1 MNLSLLSR
9 YAFFAC
15 IALFTLLSLPFLGS
29 TEWLWPFTLLG
40 VALSLLGLFDLIQ
53 TPHAVRRNY
62 PILGNIRYLVEG
74 IRPEIRQYLLEA
86 DGDALPFSRAQRSL
100 VYSRAKNES
109 SEKPF
114 GTLIDVYTAGY
125 EFISH
130 SMRPAPLSDPCEFR
144 VDIGGPQCSK
154 PYSASLFNVSAMSF
168 GALSANAIRSLNRG
182 AQMGNF
188 YHDTGEGSISPYHR
202 ENGGD
207 LVWELGSGYFG
218 CRTRDGK
225 FDPERFAAQA
235 LDPQVKMIE
244 IKLSQGAKPGHGG
257 ILPKHKVTPEIAATR
272 GVPMGE
278 DCVSPSRHSAFSTPI
293 ELMQFIA
300 QLRELS
306 GGKPVGFK
314 FCLGHPWEFM
324 GIAKAMLETGIL
336 PDFIVVDGKEGGTG
350 AAPLEFTD
358 HIGVPLREGLLFVHN
373 TLVGLNLRDKIK
385 VGASGKIVS
394 AFDIAS
400 VLATGA
406 DWANSARGFMFAI
419 GCIQSQSCHT
429 NKCPTGVA
437 TQDPLRQRAL
447 VVPDKAER
455 VRNFH
460 RNTLKGLAE
469 MLAAAGLEHPSQLEA
484 KHLVRRIT
492 DTEIRLFSQLHYFLK
507 PGELLS
513 GKIEGEFYERMWN
526 MARADSF
533 DAAAGAAALAR
544 KKKPEASLPPAFSC
558 PRRSAQQDGRPGHG
572 DHGEGHELRGAAH
585 VLGILRQR
593 VAFQRDAVDGGLD
606 RRVEQLDDQR
616 QQAHRDHQRAF
627 AATDVEEEGHRD
639 QHHVEQHQLAEG
651 GFTAEGGEETCEGI
665 AGGVEDTLEAGL
677 AFEGGRRHVGFSSI
691 RKAGSLAAG
700 WSKKR

>member
-1 MNLSLLSR
+1 
-9 YAFFAC
+9 
-15 IALFTLLSLPFLGS
+15 
-29 TEWLWPFTLLG
+29 
-40 VALSLLGLFDLIQ
+40 
-53 TPHAVRRNY
+53 
-62 PILGNIRYLVEG
+62 
-74 IRPEIRQYLLEA
+74 
-86 DGDALPFSRAQRSL
+86 
-100 VYSRAKNES
+100 
-109 SEKPF
+109 
-114 GTLIDVYTAGY
+114 
-125 EFISH
+125 
-130 SMRPAPLSDPCEFR
+130 
-144 VDIGGPQCSK
+144 
-154 PYSASLFNVSAMSF
+154 
-168 GALSANAIRSLNRG
+168 
-182 AQMGNF
+182 
-188 YHDTGEGSISPYHR
+188 
-202 ENGGD
+202 
-207 LVWELGSGYFG
+207 
-218 CRTRDGK
+218 
-225 FDPERFAAQA
+225 
-235 LDPQVKMIE
+235 
-244 IKLSQGAKPGHGG
+244 
-257 ILPKHKVTPEIAATR
+257 
-272 GVPMGE
+272 MGE

-492 DTEIRLFSQLHYFLK
+492 DTEIRLFSQLHYFPQTGRTAFRQDRGRVLRAHVEH
-507 PGELLS
+507 GAGRQLRRGGLS
-513 GKIEGEFYERMWN
+513 RRPH
-526 MARADSF
+526 AR
-533 DAAAGAAALAR
+533 
-544 KKKPEASLPPAFSC
+544 KPEASLPPAFHVRVDQPS
-558 PRRSAQQDGRPGHG
+558 RMVAQVTVITVRATNC
-572 DHGEGHELRGAAH
+572 AA
-585 VLGILRQR
+585 LPMS
-593 VAFQRDAVDGGLD
+593 
-606 RRVEQLDDQR
+606 
-616 QQAHRDHQRAF
+616 
-627 AATDVEEEGHRD
+627 
-639 QHHVEQHQLAEG
+639 
-651 GFTAEGGEETCEGI
+651 
-665 AGGVEDTLEAGL
+665 L
-677 AFEGGRRHVGFSSI
+677 AFFDRGWRSSETRSTVASIAELSSSTISASRHTAIISARSPRLTSR
-691 RKAGSLAAG
+691 RKATGISTTLSSTSWRKAA
-700 WSKKR
+700 SPRKAARKPARE

>member
-1 MNLSLLSR
+1 
-9 YAFFAC
+9 
-15 IALFTLLSLPFLGS
+15 
-29 TEWLWPFTLLG
+29 
-40 VALSLLGLFDLIQ
+40 
-53 TPHAVRRNY
+53 
-62 PILGNIRYLVEG
+62 
-74 IRPEIRQYLLEA
+74 
-86 DGDALPFSRAQRSL
+86 
-100 VYSRAKNES
+100 
-109 SEKPF
+109 
-114 GTLIDVYTAGY
+114 
-125 EFISH
+125 
-130 SMRPAPLSDPCEFR
+130 
-144 VDIGGPQCSK
+144 
-154 PYSASLFNVSAMSF
+154 
-168 GALSANAIRSLNRG
+168 
-182 AQMGNF
+182 
-188 YHDTGEGSISPYHR
+188 
-202 ENGGD
+202 
-207 LVWELGSGYFG
+207 
-218 CRTRDGK
+218 
-225 FDPERFAAQA
+225 
-235 LDPQVKMIE
+235 
-244 IKLSQGAKPGHGG
+244 
-257 ILPKHKVTPEIAATR
+257 
-272 GVPMGE
+272 MGE

-492 DTEIRLFSQLHYFLK
+492 DTEIRLFSQLHYFLA
-507 PGELLS
+507 GRTAFRQDRGRVLRAHVEHGAGRQLRRGGLS
-513 GKIEGEFYERMWN
+513 R
-526 MARADSF
+526 RSH
-533 DAAAGAAALAR
+533 AR
-544 KKKPEASLPPAFSC
+544 KAGGIAASGFSC

-677 AFEGGRRHVGFSSI
+677 AFEGEGDTSGSHRFGRPAVQPP
-691 RKAGSLAAG
+691 AGQ
-700 WSKKR
+700 KR